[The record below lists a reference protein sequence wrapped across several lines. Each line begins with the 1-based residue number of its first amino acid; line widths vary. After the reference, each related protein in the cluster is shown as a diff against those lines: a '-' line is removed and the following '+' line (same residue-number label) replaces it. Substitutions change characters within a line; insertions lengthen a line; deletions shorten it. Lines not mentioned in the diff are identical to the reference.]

1 MKKLGL
7 GLMRLPR
14 TDLEDNT
21 SIDHQALCQMADR
34 FLERGFTHFDTAWFY
49 HGGKSEE
56 AFREAVV
63 KRHPR
68 DSFTVTDKM
77 PFMDLKEEA
86 QLEEIFSQQLER
98 CGVDYFDYY
107 WLHALDAGRY
117 ELAKEIRAF
126 DFLERKKA
134 EGKIRHTGFSF
145 HDSAQALDQI
155 LAEQPQLEYVQ
166 LQINYLDWETENV
179 QSRLCYETARKHNI
193 RVMVMEPV
201 KGGALAQVPP
211 KAEEMLRQLDP
222 SRSAASWGIRFA
234 ASLEGVDMV
243 LSGMSDMAQL
253 EDNMDTFSPLQPL
266 ANREMEALLQVAQV
280 IHKEIAIPCT
290 ACRYCTESCPQSIP
304 IPDYFLLY
312 NDKKTGKR
320 VPGDRF
326 QQLSQGHG
334 KPSDCV
340 ACGQCEA
347 KCPQHLPIIEHLKT
361 AAKLL
366 EK

>member
-1 MKKLGL
+1 MKKLGF

-14 TDLEDNT
+14 TDPEDNT
-21 SIDHQALCQMADR
+21 SIDHQALRAMADR

-77 PFMDLKEEA
+77 PFLDLKEES

-98 CGVDYFDYY
+98 CGVEYFDYY

-117 ELAKEIRAF
+117 DLAKRIHAF
-126 DFLERKKA
+126 EFLERKKA
-134 EGKIRHTGFSF
+134 QGKIRRAGFSF
-145 HDSAQALDQI
+145 HDSAQVLDRI
-155 LAEQPQLEYVQ
+155 LTEQPQLEYVQ

-179 QSRLCYETARKHNI
+179 QSRLCYETARKHGV

-201 KGGALAQVPP
+201 KGGALAQVPAP
-211 KAEEMLRQLDP
+211 AEELLRQLDP
-222 SRSAASWGIRFA
+222 KRSVASWGIRFA

-243 LSGMSDMAQL
+243 LSGMGDLAQL
-253 EDNMDTFSPLQPL
+253 EDNMDTFDPLQPL
-266 ANREMEALLQVAQV
+266 TGSEIQTLLQAAQV
-280 IHKEIAIPCT
+280 IHREIAIPCT
-290 ACRYCTESCPQSIP
+290 ACRYCTESCPQNIC

-326 QQLSQGHG
+326 QQLVRDHG
-334 KPSDCV
+334 RPSDCV
-340 ACGQCEA
+340 ACGQCES

-366 EK
+366 ER